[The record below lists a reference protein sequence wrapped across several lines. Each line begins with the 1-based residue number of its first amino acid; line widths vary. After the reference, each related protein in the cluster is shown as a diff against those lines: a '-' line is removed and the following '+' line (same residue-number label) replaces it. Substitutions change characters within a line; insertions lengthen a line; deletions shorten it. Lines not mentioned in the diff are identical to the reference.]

1 MHKLLCVVFAMIII
15 LTGCGQQTVEQE
27 PVWTGEYNGLK
38 VAVNSYEVGKNEH
51 TGKPKLFINVAA
63 ENTAEYS
70 FNVRFRGEHARV
82 VEPNYDGDD
91 LVESGEVKEYDLE
104 AYVLEDDVKEIVLRF
119 VLYDMNKDKLK
130 YLDVKLPL
138 NN

>member
-1 MHKLLCVVFAMIII
+1 MRKLLCVCFALILL
-15 LTGCGQQTVEQE
+15 LTGCGQPVEHE
-27 PVWTGEYNGLK
+27 PIWAGEYNGLH
-38 VAVNSYEVGKNEH
+38 VSVNSYEVGKNEH
-51 TGKPKLFINVAA
+51 TGKPKLFINVTA
-63 ENTAEYS
+63 ENTVDYS

-119 VLYDMNKDKLK
+119 VLYDMNKEKLE

-138 NN
+138 NK